1 MASGGNESAIN
12 SSENQ
17 LSARASRPLNGAE
30 AESDEAG
37 GVRRSFFTLPLGRWS
52 VSSHHC
58 RLSFVFRLLPDY
70 SHGNNLLKCHGSSD
84 PFPLQEMVPSVNHTP
99 DHITVLSTAMEGGT
113 VCSWREEIIPSNSSD
128 VLRHGLPEIV
138 LSIGPRSAPAYSPPR
153 TLELPGTG
161 NLDA

>member
-1 MASGGNESAIN
+1 MCGSPAPPDSHWRERALASEGNESTIS
-12 SSENQ
+12 SSENHF
-17 LSARASRPLNGAE
+17 SARASRPLNGAE

-37 GVRRSFFTLPLGRWS
+37 GVRRSFFTLHLGHWS

-58 RLSFVFRLLPDY
+58 RLSFVFRLIPDH

-84 PFPLQEMVPSVNHTP
+84 PFPLQEMVPSFNHTL
-99 DHITVLSTAMEGGT
+99 DLITVLSTAIEGGT

-138 LSIGPRSAPAYSPPR
+138 FVQR
-153 TLELPGTG
+153 T
-161 NLDA
+161 